1 MLTNLRSGA
10 ATSTKTSSTE
20 SPILVADDLRKS
32 YEGRPALRGLTFAL
46 QAGGLLGFL
55 GPNGAGKTTAIR
67 ILTTVFPPDSGHFSV
82 DGTSS
87 DYPERIRRKIGVLPE
102 SLGFP
107 KHLTGLEF
115 LTYFGRLYG
124 RTAKEAKSNARML
137 LQEVNLQDRANS
149 LVRTYS
155 RGMRQRLGI
164 ARALVNDPVVVF
176 LDEPTLGLDPG
187 GQRQGLAL
195 VRQIARG
202 RGAAGLL
209 STHLPAEGEDGCTP
223 GRDLK
228 RGRGAAGGAVG

>member
-46 QAGGLLGFL
+46 QAGGLRGFV

-124 RTAKEAKSNARML
+124 GTAKEAKSNARML
-137 LQEVNLQDRANS
+137 LQEVNLKDRANS
-149 LVRTYS
+149 LVRTYR
-155 RGMRQRLGI
+155 RGGRHRLDI
-164 ARALVNDPVVVF
+164 SCRLVKDN
-176 LDEPTLGLDPG
+176 
-187 GQRQGLAL
+187 
-195 VRQIARG
+195 
-202 RGAAGLL
+202 
-209 STHLPAEGEDGCTP
+209 S
-223 GRDLK
+223 
-228 RGRGAAGGAVG
+228 AVSVYERR

>member
-1 MLTNLRSGA
+1 MLTNRRSGA

-115 LTYFGRLYG
+115 LTRSEEHTSELQSRLHLVC
-124 RTAKEAKSNARML
+124 RL
-137 LQEVNLQDRANS
+137 LLEKKNS
-149 LVRTYS
+149 
-155 RGMRQRLGI
+155 
-164 ARALVNDPVVVF
+164 
-176 LDEPTLGLDPG
+176 
-187 GQRQGLAL
+187 
-195 VRQIARG
+195 
-202 RGAAGLL
+202 
-209 STHLPAEGEDGCTP
+209 
-223 GRDLK
+223 
-228 RGRGAAGGAVG
+228 